1 MIRKFIL
8 VSCLTVGSFVFNIPA
23 YAQTVSPS
31 ASSSANVKATVV
43 GRLLTLSGIIAPNAS
58 VVLSADGSV
67 YKGTVADSNGVFSIP
82 EIAIAPGL
90 TEFCLEAVDVK
101 RLGSSL
107 ACFPIKPA
115 ITESTQKDIFLPP
128 TLGLQHDQIVE
139 GSDAVVFGYSMPTAQ
154 VDVEVKNGQKYTVAA
169 DAAGYYQ
176 YTLPAVKAG
185 SYQLVAG
192 ATYKA
197 KASAPSLRPALLK
210 TISQTAAL
218 TNWLKQYWWIILL
231 PLLVLAAG
239 FFFWWYQKRALRNKK
254 QLHHWWFVGY

>member
-1 MIRKFIL
+1 M
-8 VSCLTVGSFVFNIPA
+8 
-23 YAQTVSPS
+23 
-31 ASSSANVKATVV
+31 
-43 GRLLTLSGIIAPNAS
+43 
-58 VVLSADGSV
+58 
-67 YKGTVADSNGVFSIP
+67 
-82 EIAIAPGL
+82 
-90 TEFCLEAVDVK
+90 
-101 RLGSSL
+101 
-107 ACFPIKPA
+107 
-115 ITESTQKDIFLPP
+115 
-128 TLGLQHDQIVE
+128 
-139 GSDAVVFGYSMPTAQ
+139 FGYSMPTAQ